1 MLVLE
6 PVLLAVAMLATDGRR
21 SSMSY
26 SGVSWFPVDG
36 AERKLKG
43 WFPGDSCE
51 ATDWVSLESW

>member
-43 WFPGDSCE
+43 
-51 ATDWVSLESW
+51 